1 MKLTL
6 KQAVDICDVL
16 RSGKPTDIMFA
27 AREGMSLDELVRRL
41 ARAEVAAI
49 KCRCQEEIDVL
60 SVRVVKYLNR
70 ADVKEV
76 INNENLSYFRH
87 PRRRAS
93 ATTGASCPVGR
104 WKFHAL

>member
-27 AREGMSLDELVRRL
+27 AREGMSLDELIRKL
-41 ARAEVAAI
+41 ARDEVDVI
-49 KCRCQEEIDVL
+49 KRRCEEEIDVL

-93 ATTGASCPVGR
+93 ASTGASCAVGGR
-104 WKFHAL
+104 KLHAL